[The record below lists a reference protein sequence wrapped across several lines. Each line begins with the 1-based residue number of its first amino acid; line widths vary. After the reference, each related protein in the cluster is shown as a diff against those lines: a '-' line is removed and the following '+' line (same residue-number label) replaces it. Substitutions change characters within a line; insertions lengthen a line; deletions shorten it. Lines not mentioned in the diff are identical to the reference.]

1 MVDNF
6 DTFVL
11 NRVVDFR
18 VDDTQFL
25 VNTFFPE
32 LSTSEDETIMFDI
45 THERQLVTPFV
56 SPLIEGRL
64 VRDKG
69 YSTKSFRPAYT
80 KDKRIFDPNKAFR
93 RMPGERIGGSLSP
106 AERHQAQIAYALD
119 EQIAMLNRRFEVMA
133 GDVLVNGTATIAG
146 EGYPQVVVDFGRR
159 SGNRKILSGAT
170 IWGANGVS
178 PIQNLEDWA
187 QEVSDATGFAPTL
200 ALMTNDAYKLL
211 KADPAFDKL
220 VSTIRRELAPASIKT
235 GPTIQPRA
243 GVVYRGYVGE
253 IELWTYSG
261 TYTDPEDNTTKKILP
276 PFTVLLGSAAGVDG
290 VRHFG
295 AIRDLD
301 AGIQARQYFVKSWTV
316 PDPSRRF
323 LLMQSAPLLVPY
335 RPDNLMSVTVVS

>member
-32 LSTSEDETIMFDI
+32 ISTSEEETIMFDV
-45 THERQLVTPFV
+45 TNERQLITPFV

-64 VRDKG
+64 IADKG
-69 YSTKSFRPAYT
+69 YSTKSFRPAYA

-93 RMPGERIGGSLSP
+93 RLAGEQIGGTLTP
-106 AERHQAQIAYALD
+106 AARHQAQVAYALD

-133 GDVLVNGTATIAG
+133 GDVLVNGTATISG
-146 EGYPQVVVDFGRR
+146 EGYPTTVVDFGRR
-159 SGNRKILSGAT
+159 SGNRKVLT
-170 IWGANGVS
+170 GANRWGQSGIS
-178 PIQNLEDWA
+178 PLGNMESWV
-187 QEVSDATGFAPTL
+187 QEVSDATGFAPTI
-200 ALMTNDAYKLL
+200 ALMTSDAWAFV

-220 VSTIRRELAPASIKT
+220 VDTRRRELAPASITT

-243 GVVYRGYVGE
+243 GVRYRGYAGD
-253 IELWTYSG
+253 IEFWTYSG
-261 TYTDPEDNTTKKILP
+261 TYVDPEDNTKKNILP
-276 PFTVLLGSAAGVDG
+276 AYTVLLGSPAGVDG

-323 LLMQSAPLLVPY
+323 LLMQTAPLLVPY
-335 RPDNLMSVTVVS
+335 RPDNLLSATVN